1 MFLVDQQQS
10 LLMAESVD
18 KKMIQVAV
26 HHLQEIMIEM
36 EVEDITATEAVVIE
50 TIAGTAN
57 Q

>member
-1 MFLVDQQQS
+1 
-10 LLMAESVD
+10 
-18 KKMIQVAV
+18 MIQVAV

-36 EVEDITATEAVVIE
+36 EVGDITATEAVVIE